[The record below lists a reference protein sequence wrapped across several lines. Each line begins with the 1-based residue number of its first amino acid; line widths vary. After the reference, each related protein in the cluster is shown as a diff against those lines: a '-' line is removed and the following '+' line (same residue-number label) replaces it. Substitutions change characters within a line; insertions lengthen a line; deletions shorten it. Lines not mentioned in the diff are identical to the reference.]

1 MTGGNGSGTGKR
13 PVPHRARRR
22 PAGGHLSLM
31 ELAQLMNQA
40 SGSQALPRA
49 LAELEARSPA
59 WRRGA
64 RQLRRLSREMLH
76 PDYEV
81 VLAEAQ
87 EAPALWEELA
97 ALPYPEQLA
106 AIETEERFQ
115 TWGLCRLLQYRS
127 AAEIARNDAAGA
139 ARLANLAL
147 RIPRHLGEQ
156 RYDEEFVRDLLALSH
171 AYVGNAW
178 RELGELHAAA
188 DAFDLAAALRQAGT
202 GYLTFEVDTLPLE
215 ALLRRDQRRPGEA
228 VELLDR
234 VEAIYGSAGDQ
245 KVKVTEPE
253 IYDRRRHGEA
263 RVHRGWCLYHM
274 EQVEAA
280 AAGLEAALE
289 RLGAKGQPRL
299 VLAARSGLLWCSL
312 SLGRPDVEARL
323 ATALQ
328 LADRV
333 GDEAD
338 RLRLRRAEARV
349 DLAAGG
355 RQVAEPALR
364 NTAQRCLDLELGFDA
379 ALAYLDLAAI
389 HVGAGE
395 VAALHQLADEILPV
409 FAYREVHREAMA
421 ALLLFQHACWEERLV
436 PGLLVQLAA
445 LLERER
451 RPSLGWWSGAKT
463 LPFTSQRRSGDA
475 GKRGTE

>member
-1 MTGGNGSGTGKR
+1 MTVSDGSGAGK
-13 PVPHRARRR
+13 R
-22 PAGGHLSLM
+22 PAGGRLSLT
-31 ELAQLMNQA
+31 ELAELMNQA
-40 SGSQALPRA
+40 TGSQALPRA

-76 PDYEV
+76 ADYEV
-81 VLAEAQ
+81 MLPEAR
-87 EAPALWEELA
+87 EAPALWQDLA
-97 ALPYPEQLA
+97 ALSYPEQLA

-115 TWGLCRLLQYRS
+115 TWGLCRLLQCRS
-127 AAEIARNDAAGA
+127 AEIARDDAAGA

-147 RIPRHLGEQ
+147 RIPPHLGEP
-156 RYDEEFVRDLLALSH
+156 RYDEDFVRDLLALSH
-171 AYVGNAW
+171 CHVGNAW

-188 DAFDLAAALRQAGT
+188 DAFDLAATLRRAGT
-202 GYLTFEVDTLPLE
+202 GYLTFEADTLVLA
-215 ALLRRDQRRPGEA
+215 ALLRRDQRRVGEA
-228 VELLDR
+228 VALLDR
-234 VEAIYGSAGDQ
+234 VEAIYAAAGDGP
-245 KVKVTEPE
+245 VKVTEPE
-253 IYDRRRHGEA
+253 LYDRQRHGEA
-263 RVHRGWCLYHM
+263 RVHRAWCLYHLEQ

-280 AAGLEAALE
+280 AAALEAALE
-289 RLGAKGQPRL
+289 RLVSKRQAPL

-312 SLGRPDVEARL
+312 TLGRPDVEARL
-323 ATALQ
+323 TTALQ

-355 RQVAEPALR
+355 RAVAEPALR
-364 NTAQRCLDLELGFDA
+364 TTAQRFLDLELGFDA

-409 FAYREVHREAMA
+409 FSYREVHREAMA
-421 ALLLFQHACWEERLV
+421 ALLLFQHACWEKRLV

-451 RPSLGWWSGAKT
+451 RPSLAWWSGAKT
-463 LPFTSQRRSGDA
+463 LPFTSKKGTDA
-475 GKRGTE
+475 GKRGTG